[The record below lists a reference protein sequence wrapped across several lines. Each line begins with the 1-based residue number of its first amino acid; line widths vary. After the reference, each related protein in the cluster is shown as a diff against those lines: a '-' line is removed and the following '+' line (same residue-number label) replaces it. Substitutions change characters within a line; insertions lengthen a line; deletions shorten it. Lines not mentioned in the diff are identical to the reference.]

1 MATTIKQELGQKLQQ
16 KLSPLQIQTIKLIE
30 MPVQALEQHVREV
43 FNDNPVLDDT
53 PAQGGESDEPR
64 DMSISEMEDREN
76 SGGSLEE
83 NYSSYGD
90 DDPTPY
96 YNRSINNWGKDER
109 PEYNTFSVKQSF
121 TQSLME
127 QLGYRNLTE
136 HERAVATFII
146 GSLDDD
152 GYLRRDV
159 ESLVDDIA
167 FRAGLETSAEEVER
181 LLKIIQQ
188 FEPSGVGARD
198 LRECL
203 LIQLEDKKQTPSV
216 RNAVRVIRDGFDEFK
231 GHHFQR
237 LMNRFHLTDEEMKDI
252 VREIRKLNPS
262 PGGQID
268 DSYNDQAQQ
277 IVPDFRLDYENGEL
291 ILSMPRFS
299 IPELRI
305 NRKYAEILETGK
317 YTTDRSQ
324 KEAAV
329 FVKQKLDSAKWFV
342 EALKQRQNTLESTM
356 RAIIEYQHDYFVD
369 GDESSLRPM
378 VLKDIAEKTGFDIST
393 ISRVVNS
400 KWIETH
406 FGIFPLKYF
415 FSEGLENSDGEEIST
430 REIKKV
436 LRELVDGEDKHNP
449 FTDDDLVEALTSKG
463 YKVARRTIAKYRA
476 QLDIP
481 PARLRREL

>member
-1 MATTIKQELGQKLQQ
+1 MTAIKQGLEQKQQQ
-16 KLSPLQIQTIKLIE
+16 KLSPLQIQTIKVIE
-30 MPVQALEQHVREV
+30 MPVQALEQYVREV
-43 FNDNPVLDDT
+43 LNDNPVLDDT
-53 PAQGGESDEPR
+53 PQKSEEDR
-64 DMSISEMEDREN
+64 DVSISQVEEQEQ

-83 NYSSYGD
+83 NYGPQD
-90 DDPTPY
+90 DDIPS
-96 YNRSINNWGKDER
+96 YNLHVNNWGKDER

-121 TQSLME
+121 TQSLEE
-127 QLGYRNLTE
+127 QLGYRHLTP
-136 HERAVATFII
+136 HQRTVASFII

-152 GYLRRDV
+152 GYLRRDI
-159 ESLVDDIA
+159 ESLVDDLA
-167 FRAGLETSAEEVER
+167 FRAGVESSAEEVEKM
-181 LLKIIQQ
+181 LKVIQE

-203 LIQLEDKKQTPSV
+203 LIQLEDKKRTPSV
-216 RNAVRVIRDGFDEFK
+216 ENAIKVLENQFDAFK
-231 GHHFQR
+231 NRHFQKIMSR
-237 LMNRFHLTDEEMKDI
+237 LHLSEDDMKA
-252 VREIRKLNPS
+252 VLEEIRHLNPS

-277 IVPDFRLDYENGEL
+277 VVPDFQLDYENGEL

-305 NRKYAEILETGK
+305 NRKYSEIMENGRYSESK
-317 YTTDRSQ
+317 AD
-324 KEAAV
+324 KDAAS
-329 FVKQKLDSAKWFV
+329 FVKQKIDSAKWFI
-342 EALKQRQNTLESTM
+342 EALRQRQNTLESTM
-356 RAIIEYQHDYFVD
+356 RAILEFQHDYFVD

-378 VLKDIAEKTGFDIST
+378 VLKDIAERTGFDIST

-415 FSEGLENSDGEEIST
+415 FSEGLENSDGEEVST

-436 LRELVDGEDKHNP
+436 LREMVDAEDKHNP
-449 FTDDDLVEALTSKG
+449 LTDDELVDGLAAKG

-481 PARLRREL
+481 KARLRREL

>member
-1 MATTIKQELGQKLQQ
+1 MAAIKQGLEQKMQQ

-43 FNDNPVLDDT
+43 LNDNPVIDDT
-53 PAQGGESDEPR
+53 PQKGEDEPR
-64 DMSISEMEDREN
+64 DVSISEVEEKEQGTSMED
-76 SGGSLEE
+76 
-83 NYSSYGD
+83 SYGSQD
-90 DDPTPY
+90 DDIPA
-96 YNRSINNWGKDER
+96 YNLHVNNWGKDER

-121 TQSLME
+121 TQSLQE

-136 HERAVATFII
+136 HQRTIASFII

-152 GYLRRDV
+152 GYLRRDI
-159 ESLVDDIA
+159 ESLVDDLA
-167 FRAGLETSAEEVER
+167 FRAGVEATPEEVEQMLR
-181 LLKIIQQ
+181 VVQE

-203 LIQLEDKKQTPSV
+203 LIQLENKKRTPSV
-216 RNAVRVIRDGFDEFK
+216 ENAIRVLSEQFDAFK
-231 GHHFQR
+231 NRHFTKIMSR
-237 LMNRFHLTDEEMKDI
+237 LHLSTDELKAVME
-252 VREIRKLNPS
+252 EIRRLNPS

-277 IVPDFRLDYENGEL
+277 VVPDFRLDYENGQL
-291 ILSMPRFS
+291 LLSMPRFS

-305 NRKYAEILETGK
+305 NQKYSEIMETGRVSENK
-317 YTTDRSQ
+317 AD
-324 KEAAV
+324 KDAAS
-329 FVKQKLDSAKWFV
+329 FVKQKIDSAKWFI
-342 EALKQRQNTLESTM
+342 EALRQRQNTLESTM
-356 RAIIEYQHDYFVD
+356 RAIIDYQHDYFVD

-378 VLKDIAEKTGFDIST
+378 VLKDIAEITGFDIST

-415 FSEGLENSDGEEIST
+415 FSEGLENSEGEEVST
-430 REIKKV
+430 REIKKA
-436 LRELVDGEDKHNP
+436 LREMVDAEDKRNPLTDDELVDG
-449 FTDDDLVEALTSKG
+449 LSAKG

-476 QLDIP
+476 LLDIP
-481 PARLRREL
+481 TARLRREL

>member
-1 MATTIKQELGQKLQQ
+1 MDIKQGLEQKLQQ

-30 MPVQALEQHVREV
+30 MPVQALQQHVREV
-43 FNDNPVLDDT
+43 MNDNPVLDDT
-53 PAQGGESDEPR
+53 APSGGDDDGPK

-83 NYSSYGD
+83 NYTPYQD

-96 YNRSINNWGKDER
+96 YNRSINNWGKDPR

-136 HERAVATFII
+136 HQRTVASFII

-159 ESLVDDIA
+159 ESLVDDLA
-167 FRAGLETSAEEVER
+167 FRAGVESNVEEVEAM
-181 LLKIIQQ
+181 LQIIQQ

-203 LIQLEDKKQTPSV
+203 IIQLEDKKQSQTVKTALRILKDS
-216 RNAVRVIRDGFDEFK
+216 FDDFK
-231 GHHFQR
+231 NRQFQKI
-237 LMNRFHLTDEEMKDI
+237 MNRYHLSADDLKAAME
-252 VREIRKLNPS
+252 EIRKLNPS

-268 DSYNDQAQQ
+268 DSYSDQAQQ
-277 IVPDFRLDYENGEL
+277 IVPDFQLEYDNGRLL
-291 ILSMPRFS
+291 LSMPRFS
-299 IPELRI
+299 IPELHV
-305 NRKYAEILETGK
+305 NHKYAEIMENGK
-317 YTTDRSQ
+317 YTQDRAQ
-324 KEAAV
+324 KEAAI
-329 FVKQKLDSAKWFV
+329 FVKQKLDSAKWFI
-342 EALKQRQNTLESTM
+342 EALRQRQNTLESTM
-356 RAIIEYQHDYFVD
+356 RAIIEYQEEYFKD
-369 GDESSLRPM
+369 GDESSLKPM
-378 VLKDIAEKTGFDIST
+378 VLKDIAEMTGFDIST

-415 FSEGLENSDGEEIST
+415 FSEGLENKDGEEVST

-436 LRELVDGEDKHNP
+436 LRDLVDNEDKHNP
-449 FTDDDLVEALTSKG
+449 LTDDELVDELGKRG
-463 YKVARRTIAKYRA
+463 YKVARRTIAKYRS
-476 QLDIP
+476 QLDIAK
-481 PARLRREL
+481 ARLRREL

>member
-1 MATTIKQELGQKLQQ
+1 MPTVKQGLEQKLQQ

-43 FNDNPVLDDT
+43 LNDNPVIDDT
-53 PAQGGESDEPR
+53 PAQGGDSDEPR
-64 DMSISEMEDREN
+64 DMSISEVEDREN

-83 NYSSYGD
+83 NYSAYTD

-96 YNRSINNWGKDER
+96 YNRSVNNWGKDER

-121 TQSLME
+121 SQSLQE
-127 QLGYRNLTE
+127 QLGYRNLTD
-136 HERAVATFII
+136 HQRAVANFII

-152 GYLRRDV
+152 GYLRRDI
-159 ESLVDDIA
+159 ESLVDDLA
-167 FRAGLETSAEEVER
+167 FRAGITTTAEEVEDM
-181 LLKIIQQ
+181 LKVIQQ

-203 LIQLEDKKQTPSV
+203 LIQLEDKKQTPAV
-216 RNAVRVIRDGFDEFK
+216 RNAVRVIRDGFTEFK
-231 GHHFQR
+231 GRHFQK
-237 LMNRFHLTDEEMKDI
+237 LISRFHLTEDELKAVLE
-252 VREIRKLNPS
+252 EIRKLNPS

-277 IVPDFRLDYENGEL
+277 IVPDFRLDYENGQL

-305 NRKYAEILETGK
+305 NRRYAEIMENGR
-317 YTTDRSQ
+317 YSSDRSQ
-324 KEAAV
+324 KDAAT
-329 FVKQKLDSAKWFV
+329 FVKQKLDSAKWFI
-342 EALKQRQNTLESTM
+342 EALRQRQNTLESTM
-356 RAIIEYQHDYFVD
+356 RAIIEYQHDYFID

-378 VLKDIAEKTGFDIST
+378 VLKDIAERTGFDIST

-406 FGIFPLKYF
+406 FGVFPLKYF
-415 FSEGLENSDGEEIST
+415 FSEGLENSDGEEVST

-436 LRELVDGEDKHNP
+436 VRELVDNEDKHNP
-449 FTDDDLVEALTSKG
+449 LTDDDLVDALTAKG

-481 PARLRREL
+481 KARLRKEL